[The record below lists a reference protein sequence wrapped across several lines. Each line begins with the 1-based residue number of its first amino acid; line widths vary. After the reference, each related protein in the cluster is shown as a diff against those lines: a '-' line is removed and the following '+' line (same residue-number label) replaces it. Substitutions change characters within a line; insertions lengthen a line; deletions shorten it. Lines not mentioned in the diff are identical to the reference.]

1 MAVIA
6 TIGVGKPFEIED
18 FYGTLLEALHLGLS
32 DIAPLKQAKKNQK
45 RERFDKEGA
54 IKKLGGAEFLWN
66 KTFCSF
72 YEQYQNAPYT
82 LSHLINEKDVTTLID
97 YVHTIKGL
105 CGTVG
110 AYILSDEASKMESFL
125 KTHKNPEKLDTQSF
139 CEEHTALFSSL
150 KSLYEALQEKMPSS
164 QVSLEESS
172 YQEVYEILNQLQSAI
187 ETSHISRMNSLLDDV
202 ANYPQLLDNSHF
214 KSVVLACK
222 MFDFDSALT
231 HVESLKK
238 ELSHG

>member
-1 MAVIA
+1 M
-6 TIGVGKPFEIED
+6 
-18 FYGTLLEALHLGLS
+18 
-32 DIAPLKQAKKNQK
+32 
-45 RERFDKEGA
+45 
-54 IKKLGGAEFLWN
+54 
-66 KTFCSF
+66 
-72 YEQYQNAPYT
+72 
-82 LSHLINEKDVTTLID
+82 
-97 YVHTIKGL
+97 
-105 CGTVG
+105 
-110 AYILSDEASKMESFL
+110 
-125 KTHKNPEKLDTQSF
+125 
-139 CEEHTALFSSL
+139 SL

-187 ETSHISRMNSLLDDV
+187 ETSHISRMNSLLDDI
-202 ANYPQLLDNSHF
+202 ANYPQLLENNHF